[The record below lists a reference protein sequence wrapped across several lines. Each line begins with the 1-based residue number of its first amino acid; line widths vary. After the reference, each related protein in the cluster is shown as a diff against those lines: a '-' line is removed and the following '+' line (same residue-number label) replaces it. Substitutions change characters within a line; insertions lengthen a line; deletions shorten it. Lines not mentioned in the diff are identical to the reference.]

1 MKEPHIIRGGPLDGT
16 VIDFD
21 PEGKEPDT
29 VREWHVA
36 DGGGGGGTALLEPVE
51 PKPIEP

>member
-21 PEGKEPDT
+21 PDGETPDP

-36 DGGGGGGTALLEPVE
+36 DGPSGGTALLEPAE
-51 PKPIEP
+51 PEKQRES